1 MPFKLEQIE
10 KGDEVGGDRGEER
23 DITLLCVA
31 PLALD
36 VVVAVTVEDVLA
48 VALAEELPE
57 LMARLKLVLCEKA

>member
-1 MPFKLEQIE
+1 M
-10 KGDEVGGDRGEER
+10 
-23 DITLLCVA
+23 LCVA